1 MFKRKLTAL
10 DYHSAESFDLN
21 DEKQVRNL
29 ILWLED
35 QKIRHYKIEDRGPLR
50 DVDSP
55 DWIKTFNNYCNDISS
70 PVKSNRIVE
79 HLEWLL
85 TFAVRLEYSD
95 NVEKYINQT
104 SEEVKKNNIN
114 APKVI
119 SSNPLDNMDF
129 ESAEFKN
136 GINALA
142 KLLNITPHPDHLIT
156 LRAVSKLI
164 CQRLCTE
171 ALESPDSVV
180 PKGKAYPV
188 MEADLGF
195 DTGDYVMNQALKVLR
210 LLYIHDLRDLQTHIN
225 ECIVAVQNLTAN
237 PKTDTKLGKVGY

>member
-10 DYHSAESFDLN
+10 DYHAAESFNIN
-21 DEKQVRNL
+21 DEKEVRNL

-50 DVDSP
+50 NIDSP
-55 DWIKTFNNYCNDISS
+55 DWIKAFNNYCNDISS
-70 PVKSNRIVE
+70 PIKSSRLVE
-79 HLEWLL
+79 HLEWLV

-95 NVEKYINQT
+95 NAEKYINQT
-104 SEEVKKNNIN
+104 SEEVKKNSVN

-136 GINALA
+136 GVNMLA
-142 KLLNITPHPDHLIT
+142 KLVNITLHPDHLIT

-164 CQRLCTE
+164 CQRLSTE
-171 ALESPDSVV
+171 ALENPDSVV

-195 DTGDYVMNQALKVLR
+195 DTGDYVMNQALKVMR